1 MSSCSAGNRFSGKNI
16 RGINIFFLRGNFRL
30 IYPSL
35 DELLKRVDS
44 RYTLVTATAKRA
56 RRILDESRSDEEKTI
71 KAVSL
76 ALYEIGSN
84 KVKIEHTK
92 SGIK

>member
-1 MSSCSAGNRFSGKNI
+1 
-16 RGINIFFLRGNFRL
+16 L
-30 IYPSL
+30 IKPSL
-35 DELLKRVDS
+35 DELLKGVDS
-44 RYTLVTATAKRA
+44 RYTLVTAAAKRA
-56 RRILDESRSDEEKTI
+56 RCILDESRSDEEKAI

-76 ALYEIGSN
+76 ALYEIGSK

>member
-1 MSSCSAGNRFSGKNI
+1 M
-16 RGINIFFLRGNFRL
+16 

-35 DELLKRVDS
+35 DELLKSVDS
-44 RYTLVTATAKRA
+44 RYSLVAAAAKRA
-56 RRILDESRSDEEKTI
+56 RQIMEESHSDEEKSI

-76 ALYEIGSN
+76 ALNEIAAQ

>member
-1 MSSCSAGNRFSGKNI
+1 MVN
-16 RGINIFFLRGNFRL
+16 
-30 IYPSL
+30 PSL
-35 DELLKRVDS
+35 DDLLKCVDN

-56 RRILDESRSDEEKTI
+56 RQILEESRSDEEKTI

-76 ALYEIGSN
+76 ALYEIGTK
-84 KVKIEHTK
+84 KVKIEQTK